1 MAAPDTKAFVF
12 DCFGVL
18 YIDKKQTLLQS
29 LPPGVA
35 VELQDIF
42 QQGNYG
48 LLSRE
53 EYVKAATGLTGLT
66 TEEFEEASVGGF
78 QFNGEL
84 IAKIRELKRT
94 YKVGLLSN
102 IGRGWINDFFNTH
115 QLHDL
120 FDAVVLSGEE
130 GVVKPQ
136 PRIYEIAAE
145 RLDVALSACVMI
157 DDIADNCA
165 GADAVGMKAIQ
176 YISNSQCFAELEK
189 YASMSGLTEEN

>member
-1 MAAPDTKAFVF
+1 MAVLDTKAFVF

-18 YIDKKQTLLQS
+18 YINKKQSLLQS
-29 LPPGVA
+29 LSPSIA
-35 VELQDIF
+35 IELQDIF

-53 EYVKAATGLTGLT
+53 EYIKAATSLTGLT
-66 TEEFEEASVGGF
+66 TEEFEEASAGGF
-78 QFNGEL
+78 QLNSEL
-84 IAKIRELKRT
+84 IAKIRKLKQT
-94 YKVGLLSN
+94 HKVGLLSN
-102 IGRGWINDFFNTH
+102 IGRGWIDDFFDTH

-145 RLDVALSACVMI
+145 RLDIALSACVMI

-176 YISNSQCFAELEK
+176 YISNTQCFAELEK